1 MKTNLFVLLKS
12 NIYTVCP
19 CVLGLFSDRDA
30 AINFAQKDYGDKEL
44 SFFSDNHAQTWT
56 GEFVDPLHPWKAATT
71 VYVVVDVDEVAHY
84 RDYRDKPQVTG
95 GSK

>member
-1 MKTNLFVLLKS
+1 MRTSTYVLLKS
-12 NIYTVCP
+12 SQPIVRP
-19 CVLGLFSDRDA
+19 SVLGLFSDRDA

-44 SFFSDNHAQTWT
+44 SFFSDTHAQTWT

-84 RDYRDKPQVTG
+84 RDYRGEPQVTG